1 MELKRV
7 LENLIIK
14 DDINNLSVEELTEKY
29 GKDILN
35 KIAKK
40 NFSNTSR
47 ILKTRVI

>member
-1 MELKRV
+1 MCDTYHIPFPKGSSSTV
-7 LENLIIK
+7 DSIG
-14 DDINNLSVEELTEKY
+14 EEAVEKY

-47 ILKTRVI
+47 ILKTKII